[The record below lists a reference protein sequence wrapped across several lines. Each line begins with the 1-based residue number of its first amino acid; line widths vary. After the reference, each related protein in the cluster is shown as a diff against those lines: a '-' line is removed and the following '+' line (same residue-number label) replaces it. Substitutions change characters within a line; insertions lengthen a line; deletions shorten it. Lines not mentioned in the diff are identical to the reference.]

1 MKALNNL
8 SVKPGAGF
16 FALAYIACIS
26 CTSVAERHTNAAE
39 KENGMATVLTQ
50 SAVAGP
56 VPAALPP
63 GVKKKI
69 KIALLL
75 DTSNSM
81 DGLINQAKSQLWKLV
96 NELSGAKCDNE
107 KPELEIALY
116 EYGNSGLPS
125 SEGYIRQVTMFTQ
138 DLDLISEK
146 LFALSTNGGNEFCG
160 YVINTSLSELDWQ
173 GDDGDL
179 RLIFIAGNE
188 PFTQGPVSANA
199 SCKKAKEKDVI
210 INTIFCGPFEEGL
223 STGWKNGAIMA
234 DGEYM
239 SIEQDRK
246 TVYIES
252 PYDKEIAELNG
263 QINNTYVSYGAKGYS
278 KKSNQLAQ
286 DKNAESYGI
295 ANTTERVVSKTSSFY
310 SNADWDMVDASKS
323 KNFDI
328 TKIKEADLP
337 AELKG
342 KSNEE
347 KEQYLARKKAERE
360 SISAKIV
367 ELNKQRVKY
376 VAEKEKASGETK
388 SLDAAMIKAIRE
400 QASKKR
406 FLFDS

>member
-8 SVKPGAGF
+8 SFKPGAGF

-39 KENGMATVLTQ
+39 KETGMATVLTQ

-376 VAEKEKASGETK
+376 VTEKEKASGETK